1 MKIIGNDIIEKY
13 IRNIQNKIKRASE
26 DSRIVEGVAVVF
38 NSDGDDMG
46 IYKVLDNKVYDICY
60 RHGFNVQTKVE
71 KDGSYH
77 AVFLAD
83 SRNETVKEAIT
94 MLESLGLRKVQFGGN
109 LGDFIHHYS
118 INFS

>member
-1 MKIIGNDIIEKY
+1 MDRNKRKEVIIDGIIKNVVREY
-13 IRNIQNKIKRASE
+13 INEN
-26 DSRIVEGVAVVF
+26 
-38 NSDGDDMG
+38 DGDDMG
-46 IYKVLDNKVYDICY
+46 IYKVLDDKVYDICY

-83 SRNETVKEAIT
+83 SRNEKVKEAIT

-109 LGDFIHHYS
+109 LGDFIHHYT
-118 INFS
+118 INFQLKCDSFFSL

>member
-1 MKIIGNDIIEKY
+1 MDRNIRKEVIIEGIIKNVVREY
-13 IRNIQNKIKRASE
+13 INEQYSQRTSINEN
-26 DSRIVEGVAVVF
+26 
-38 NSDGDDMG
+38 DGDDMG
-46 IYKVLDNKVYDICY
+46 IYKVLDDKVYDICY

-94 MLESLGLRKVQFGGN
+94 MLETLGLRKVQFGGD

>member
-1 MKIIGNDIIEKY
+1 MDRNKRKEVIIEGIVKNVVREY
-13 IRNIQNKIKRASE
+13 INEQYSQKTSINE
-26 DSRIVEGVAVVF
+26 
-38 NSDGDDMG
+38 NDGDDMS
-46 IYKVLDNKVYDICY
+46 IYKVLDDKVYDICY

-94 MLESLGLRKVQFGGN
+94 MLETLGLRKVQFGGN

>member
-1 MKIIGNDIIEKY
+1 MDRNKRKEVIIEGIIKNVVREY
-13 IRNIQNKIKRASE
+13 INEN
-26 DSRIVEGVAVVF
+26 
-38 NSDGDDMG
+38 DGDDMG
-46 IYKVLDNKVYDICY
+46 IYKVLDDKVYDICY

-94 MLESLGLRKVQFGGN
+94 MLETLGLRKVQFGGN

>member
-1 MKIIGNDIIEKY
+1 MDRNKRKEVIIERIIKNVVREY
-13 IRNIQNKIKRASE
+13 INEQYSQKTSINE
-26 DSRIVEGVAVVF
+26 
-38 NSDGDDMG
+38 NDGDDMS
-46 IYKVLDNKVYDICY
+46 IYKVLDGKVYVICY

-94 MLESLGLRKVQFGGN
+94 MLETLGLRKVQFGGN
-109 LGDFIHHYS
+109 LGDFIYHYS

>member
-1 MKIIGNDIIEKY
+1 MDRNNQKEVIIDGITKNAVIEYINEQYSQKISVNE
-13 IRNIQNKIKRASE
+13 N
-26 DSRIVEGVAVVF
+26 
-38 NSDGDDMG
+38 DGDDMS
-46 IYKVLDNKVYDICY
+46 IYKVLDDKVYDICY

-94 MLESLGLRKVQFGGN
+94 MIEALGLKKVQFGDN
-109 LGDFIHHYS
+109 WGDFIHHYF

>member
-1 MKIIGNDIIEKY
+1 
-13 IRNIQNKIKRASE
+13 
-26 DSRIVEGVAVVF
+26 
-38 NSDGDDMG
+38 
-46 IYKVLDNKVYDICY
+46 
-60 RHGFNVQTKVE
+60 VQTKVE

-83 SRNETVKEAIT
+83 SRNETVKKAIT

>member
-1 MKIIGNDIIEKY
+1 MDRNKRKEMIIEGIIKNVVREY
-13 IRNIQNKIKRASE
+13 INEN
-26 DSRIVEGVAVVF
+26 
-38 NSDGDDMG
+38 DGDDMG
-46 IYKVLDNKVYDICY
+46 IYKVLDDKVYDICY